1 MFEFIHQRRFS
12 DPRGT
17 LDLMEAS
24 KELPFLPKR
33 FFWVYGVP
41 EGSERGFHAHKTG
54 HQVLFCLDGAIE
66 LTLRNHDSEKS
77 ILLNS
82 GGPGV
87 WVKNMVW
94 AQQKFLSEGALLVV
108 FASNEFDES
117 DYIRDF
123 VEFTKLS
130 KQGL

>member
-1 MFEFIHQRRFS
+1 MFELIHQRRFS

-17 LDLMEAS
+17 LDLMETS
-24 KELPFLPKR
+24 KDLPFPPKR
-33 FFWVYGVP
+33 FFWVFGVP

-54 HQVLFCLDGAIE
+54 QQVLFCLDGAIE
-66 LTLRNHDSEKS
+66 LTLRNHDSEES
-77 ILLNS
+77 IVLHS

-87 WVKNMVW
+87 WMKNMVW
-94 AQQKFLSEGALLVV
+94 AQQKFLSEEALLFV

-123 VEFTKLS
+123 GEFTELS
-130 KQGL
+130 RQGL